1 MAKILDHRSFIKNRS
16 IKINEVFTN
25 DIPWGDSLIGRL
37 INSISRKASI
47 SYNNRRISSL
57 IKRLEMHFDQIL
69 DIGNIQVED
78 DVLDYT
84 KISTLLGK
92 LKKQVYDGEDLE
104 IILSTSYLLSDEVD
118 NYNWNRKDEMEVAIS
133 NFIEYLKSLGG
144 EVPEDSVEDDNS
156 DEKDDK
162 SSDLDTSELFYSNSI
177 IFLKSIIE
185 ISEQIEK
192 SITLDKEVDK
202 KKSGGVEVGKE
213 YYYTNRDGKKTR
225 VKVISLSNVKD
236 IGPDKKWITKDDRN
250 VGTIKKGLASVAFQD
265 EEGKYGSRTNAID
278 PSKLVPIEESI
289 NESRDESR
297 VKSSNAWRK
306 IKSSYLTNVK
316 KHIDYLRNLVST
328 KDGDPNFETHKG
340 YVIKICKQVL
350 DNNSTVGY
358 PIPYQ
363 DLIKEGLIDSDIP
376 KSISLLIKYILPIKS
391 EPGILSF
398 GHLRNSKSSIEKLFT
413 SFENLKKYS
422 RGSNVKN
429 EGLGFQDFIQ
439 ILEKNKFVDQVKKKF
454 DEIFTEDLVKEFNIT
469 EEKKVELETSVKK
482 SEVYR
487 ITDFDLVEIARIF
500 NRAFRL
506 HTPGTIPSGRSG
518 GKVSV
523 SVFNEYE
530 YVGQGSS
537 GSPDSPGS
545 GPYQNKKIYDTWRN
559 GVIKKIITNTKYRPL
574 FSEEIVVFSNG
585 KEGSKKKLLTFMT
598 KILEDPD
605 VYAKR
610 GGISDLLLDY
620 FGVKVDPKKTNFGG
634 YDDVV
639 GNQKVSSQIKRTPV
653 DFSQKI
659 TNEERN
665 VKGALYKLFLADGQR
680 FASGKEVAYF
690 RSLKID
696 DKSIWGYLT
705 SDFPYEMTNIR
716 IDTPPSVLQTG
727 NFIICKIDKSSFFS
741 NNKITGSYIVYGQD
755 KKEDFKPI
763 SLSKVSILRDT
774 ENDTPFTDLRFSDS
788 QGRSENQMGFDKY
801 TKRI

>member
-1 MAKILDHRSFIKNRS
+1 MARILDHKSFIKNRS

-69 DIGNIQVED
+69 DIGNIQVDD

-104 IILSTSYLLSDEVD
+104 VIISTSYLLSDEVE
-118 NYNWNRKDEMEVAIS
+118 NYDWNKKDEMKTAIS
-133 NFIEYLKSLGG
+133 NFIEYLKSLGK
-144 EVPEDSVEDDNS
+144 EDTEENVETEDDKN
-156 DEKDDK
+156 DK
-162 SSDLDTSELFYSNSI
+162 SSDNSELFYSNSI

-185 ISEQIEK
+185 ISDQIEK
-192 SITLDKEVDK
+192 SIIVDKEADEK
-202 KKSGGVEVGKE
+202 RSGGIEVGKE

-225 VKVISLSNVKD
+225 VKAISLSNVKD

-250 VGTIKKGLASVAFQD
+250 VGTIKKGLVSVAFQD
-265 EEGKYGSRTNAID
+265 DEGKYGSRTNAVD
-278 PSKLVPIEESI
+278 PSKLVPVEESI
-289 NESRDESR
+289 NESRDESKI
-297 VKSSNAWRK
+297 KSLNAWKK
-306 IKSSYLTNVK
+306 IKSSYFTNVK
-316 KHIDYLRNLVST
+316 KHIDYLRKLVSN
-328 KDGDPNFETHKG
+328 KDGDSNFDTHRE

-363 DLIKEGLIDSDIP
+363 DLIKEGLIDNDIP
-376 KSISLLIKYILPIKS
+376 KSISLFIKYILPIRS

-398 GHLRNSKSSIEKLFT
+398 GHLRNSKSSIEKLF
-413 SFENLKKYS
+413 SSLDNLKKYS
-422 RGSNVKN
+422 NSSDVKN
-429 EGLGFQDFIQ
+429 ESLGFQDFIQ

-469 EEKKVELETSVKK
+469 EEKKVELETSVEK

-487 ITDFDLVEIARIF
+487 VSDFDLVEIARIF

-506 HTPGTIPSGRSG
+506 HTPGAIPSGRSG

-530 YVGQGSS
+530 YIGQGSS
-537 GSPDSPGS
+537 GSPDNPGS

-559 GVIKKIITNTKYRPL
+559 GVIKKIITNNKYRPL

-639 GNQKVSSQIKRTPV
+639 GNQKTSSQIRRTSV
-653 DFSQKI
+653 DFLQRI

-665 VKGALYKLFLADGQR
+665 IKGVLYKLFLADGQR

-690 RSLKID
+690 RSLKVD
-696 DKSIWGYLT
+696 DKSVWGYLT
-705 SDFPYEMTNIR
+705 SDFPYEMTNLR
-716 IDTPPSVLQTG
+716 IDNPPSVLQTG
-727 NFIICKIDKSSFFS
+727 SFIICKIDKSSFFS
-741 NNKITGSYIVYGQD
+741 NNKIVGDYIVYGQN
-755 KKEDFKPI
+755 KKEEFKPI
-763 SLSKVSILRDT
+763 SLSKISVLRDM
-774 ENDTPFTDLRFSDS
+774 ENDVPFTDLRFSDS
-788 QGRSENQMGFDKY
+788 QGRSEGQMGFDKY
-801 TKRI
+801 VNKL

>member
-1 MAKILDHRSFIKNRS
+1 
-16 IKINEVFTN
+16 
-25 DIPWGDSLIGRL
+25 
-37 INSISRKASI
+37 
-47 SYNNRRISSL
+47 
-57 IKRLEMHFDQIL
+57 MHI
-69 DIGNIQVED
+69 
-78 DVLDYT
+78 
-84 KISTLLGK
+84 ISTL
-92 LKKQVYDGEDLE
+92 DFD
-104 IILSTSYLLSDEVD
+104 
-118 NYNWNRKDEMEVAIS
+118 
-133 NFIEYLKSLGG
+133 
-144 EVPEDSVEDDNS
+144 
-156 DEKDDK
+156 
-162 SSDLDTSELFYSNSI
+162 
-177 IFLKSIIE
+177 
-185 ISEQIEK
+185 QIEK
-192 SITLDKEVDK
+192 SIIVDKEADK
-202 KKSGGVEVGKE
+202 KRSGGIEVGKE

-265 EEGKYGSRTNAID
+265 KEGKYGSRTNAVD
-278 PSKLVPIEESI
+278 PSKLVPVEESI
-289 NESRDESR
+289 NESRDES
-297 VKSSNAWRK
+297 KIKALNAWKK
-306 IKSSYLTNVK
+306 IKSSYFTNVK
-316 KHIDYLRNLVST
+316 KHIDYLRKLVSN
-328 KDGDPNFETHKG
+328 KDGDSNFETRRG

-350 DNNSTVGY
+350 DNNSTVGH

-363 DLIKEGLIDSDIP
+363 DLIKEGLIDNDIP
-376 KSISLLIKYILPIKS
+376 KSISLLIKYILPIRS

-398 GHLRNSKSSIEKLFT
+398 GHLRNSKSSIEKLF
-413 SFENLKKYS
+413 SSLDNLKKYS
-422 RGSNVKN
+422 NSSDVKN
-429 EGLGFQDFIQ
+429 ESLGFQDFIQ

-469 EEKKVELETSVKK
+469 EEKKAELETSVEK

-487 ITDFDLVEIARIF
+487 VSDFDLVEIARIF

-506 HTPGTIPSGRSG
+506 HTPGAIPSGRSG

-545 GPYQNKKIYDTWRN
+545 GPYQNKKIYDTWGN

-639 GNQKVSSQIKRTPV
+639 RNQKTSSQIRRTSV
-653 DFSQKI
+653 DFLQRI
-659 TNEERN
+659 TREERN
-665 VKGALYKLFLADGQR
+665 IKGVLYKIFLADGQR

-690 RSLKID
+690 RSLKVD
-696 DKSIWGYLT
+696 DKSVWGYLT
-705 SDFPYEMTNIR
+705 SDFPYEMTNLR
-716 IDTPPSVLQTG
+716 IDNPPSVLQTG
-727 NFIICKIDKSSFFS
+727 SFTICKIDKSSFFS
-741 NNKITGSYIVYGQD
+741 NNKIVGDYIVYGQN
-755 KKEDFKPI
+755 KKEEFKPI
-763 SLSKVSILRDT
+763 SLSKISVLRDM
-774 ENDTPFTDLRFSDS
+774 ENDVPFTDLRFSDS
-788 QGRSENQMGFDKY
+788 QGRSEGQMGFDKY
-801 TKRI
+801 VNKL